1 MIRQADS
8 GVSRPGG
15 RPVDVLVVDD
25 ERHVRDVMS
34 RFLALAGYKVR
45 QAYDVPSARTLIAES
60 VPDLVFLDINMP
72 GPSGLELLAE
82 LAPLWPEVA
91 AVMSTAVGDLET
103 AMEAIR
109 KGAAD
114 YLQKPVNLQTVKL
127 VAERTLERRRLTIE
141 NRDYQFHLEAL
152 VEKRT
157 EELRLKTVQ
166 ILRTQA
172 ALVYGLCRLAEFRD
186 AETGGHLERMSIY
199 SQILAERLSSVR
211 TDLPKD
217 FAKLMR
223 QAAPLHDIGK
233 VGVPDAVLLKTETLT
248 EDEFELIKRHTIIGA
263 ETLQHV
269 RKRVE
274 NDYAPFLDIGMEICI
289 GHHERWDGHGYP
301 FGRGGDDIPISAR
314 VAAVADYFD
323 ACTSSRIYRPEPMPF
338 IDVRNEISVNAGKA
352 FDAQV
357 VEAFVAEEERIYN
370 ALKSHDGISEVTPF
384 L

>member
-1 MIRQADS
+1 MQ
-8 GVSRPGG
+8 
-15 RPVDVLVVDD
+15 VLVVDD

-34 RFLALAGYKVR
+34 RFLMLAGYRVR
-45 QAYDVPSARTLIAES
+45 QAHDVPSARIMINES
-60 VPDLVFLDINMP
+60 MPDLVFLDINMP

-91 AVMSTAVGDLET
+91 AVMSTAIGDLET
-103 AMEAIR
+103 AMDAIR
-109 KGAAD
+109 RGAAD
-114 YLQKPVNLQTVKL
+114 YLQKPVNLQTVKH

-157 EELRLKTVQ
+157 EELRQKTVQ
-166 ILRTQA
+166 IVRTQS

-186 AETGGHLERMSIY
+186 AETGGHLERMSVY
-199 SQILAERLSSVR
+199 SQILAEKMMSLRPG
-211 TDLPKD
+211 LPDD
-217 FAKLMR
+217 FPKLVR

-248 EDEFELIKRHTIIGA
+248 EAEFEMIKRHTIIGA

-269 RKRVE
+269 KKRVE
-274 NDYAPFLDIGMEICI
+274 TDYAPFLDIGMEICI

-301 FGRGGDDIPISAR
+301 FGRGGEDIPISAR

-338 IDVRNEISVNAGKA
+338 TDVRNEITLNAGKA
-352 FDAQV
+352 FDPQV
-357 VEAFVAEEERIYN
+357 VESFVAEEERIYT
-370 ALKSHDGISEVTPF
+370 ALKGHDGISDVTPF